1 MQGSA
6 GRQSISI
13 ATLAAL
19 EHRRR
24 TGEGQLIE
32 VAQIEVAAC
41 VAAEPVIE
49 YSMNANAQPR
59 EGNRSRG
66 HVQGVYPTA
75 VDDAWVAL
83 CVRDDADWARM
94 VEAMGRSDLLRDAR
108 FASAEQ
114 RRLAH
119 DEFDA
124 VDADWTR
131 TQTPLEIINTLNAQH
146 VPAEQVLIPE
156 SMYDIPQRDARGFYE
171 EVEHPV
177 TGPHRYPGWPFRMTP
192 GPRRHHRFAPP
203 TLGQHNEEMLR
214 GLGVNR

>member
-49 YSMNANAQPR
+49 YSMNASAQPR
-59 EGNRSRG
+59 EGNRCRG

-124 VDADWTR
+124 VDADWDAD
-131 TQTPLEIINTLNAQH
+131 PNAVGNHQ
-146 VPAEQVLIPE
+146 
-156 SMYDIPQRDARGFYE
+156 
-171 EVEHPV
+171 
-177 TGPHRYPGWPFRMTP
+177 YP
-192 GPRRHHRFAPP
+192 
-203 TLGQHNEEMLR
+203 
-214 GLGVNR
+214 

>member
-83 CVRDDADWARM
+83 CVRDDADWAASSRQWD
-94 VEAMGRSDLLRDAR
+94 DLTCYATRDSR
-108 FASAEQ
+108 RQNNGASPTMSST
-114 RRLAH
+114 
-119 DEFDA
+119 A
-124 VDADWTR
+124 VVADWTR
-131 TQTPLEIINTLNAQH
+131 TQTPSEIINTLNAQH
-146 VPAEQVLIPE
+146 VPAEQALTPE
-156 SMYDIPQRDARGFYE
+156 SMYDIP
-171 EVEHPV
+171 
-177 TGPHRYPGWPFRMTP
+177 
-192 GPRRHHRFAPP
+192 
-203 TLGQHNEEMLR
+203 
-214 GLGVNR
+214 

>member
-83 CVRDDADWARM
+83 CVRDDADWAHM

-119 DEFDA
+119 DEFDGCGRRL
-124 VDADWTR
+124 DAD
-131 TQTPLEIINTLNAQH
+131 PNAVGNHQ
-146 VPAEQVLIPE
+146 
-156 SMYDIPQRDARGFYE
+156 
-171 EVEHPV
+171 
-177 TGPHRYPGWPFRMTP
+177 YP
-192 GPRRHHRFAPP
+192 
-203 TLGQHNEEMLR
+203 
-214 GLGVNR
+214 

>member
-49 YSMNANAQPR
+49 YSMNASAQPR
-59 EGNRSRG
+59 EGNRCRG

-94 VEAMGRSDLLRDAR
+94 VEAMRRSDLLPTRDSR
-108 FASAEQ
+108 RRNNGASPTMSST
-114 RRLAH
+114 
-119 DEFDA
+119 A
-124 VDADWTR
+124 VVADWTR
-131 TQTPLEIINTLNAQH
+131 TQTPSEIINTLNAQH
-146 VPAEQVLIPE
+146 VPAEQALTPE
-156 SMYDIPQRDARGFYE
+156 SMYDIP
-171 EVEHPV
+171 
-177 TGPHRYPGWPFRMTP
+177 
-192 GPRRHHRFAPP
+192 
-203 TLGQHNEEMLR
+203 
-214 GLGVNR
+214 